1 MIKTI
6 SDMLQTLINEEAK
19 KLNQYDLKHG
29 PTIGKMYEGLTSST
43 LERIIPPSLNLQV
56 VSGIIHDGN
65 KNSSGEID
73 CMLVKGEGE
82 KIPYTDSFKWHVKDV
97 LVIFEVKKN
106 LYSDNLKDSFE
117 HLRDAVK
124 KYSSYV
130 DNADKSETLMNIEP
144 AKRAFKEVCGKLPD
158 FSDDN
163 SDCTHEMIYHTLVM
177 EQVAPI
183 RIVLGFNSY
192 KSEHKMRESLIN
204 YIGEKKMEKGF
215 GIGSFPQLMICGD
228 YSLVKLNGQP
238 YSSIM
243 QDDYWDFYASS
254 NEKPILLMLEL
265 IWTKIVNEMGGDFPW
280 GDDLQEENLAR
291 LLGGKIRSVGSQLGW
306 EYRYINVDKET
317 LKNRDPNKLWEPA
330 FVDEPQFIIF
340 NKLCSEENINTETP
354 SFLDFIT
361 ECNLDKD
368 KFIDTL
374 IKTGMVT
381 YNSNKI
387 ELSTYECRCAIMPD
401 GRFAV
406 AEDNSGR
413 FTRWVH
419 SQSGASA

>member
-1 MIKTI
+1 
-6 SDMLQTLINEEAK
+6 
-19 KLNQYDLKHG
+19 
-29 PTIGKMYEGLTSST
+29 
-43 LERIIPPSLNLQV
+43 
-56 VSGIIHDGN
+56 
-65 KNSSGEID
+65 
-73 CMLVKGEGE
+73 
-82 KIPYTDSFKWHVKDV
+82 
-97 LVIFEVKKN
+97 
-106 LYSDNLKDSFE
+106 
-117 HLRDAVK
+117 
-124 KYSSYV
+124 
-130 DNADKSETLMNIEP
+130 
-144 AKRAFKEVCGKLPD
+144 
-158 FSDDN
+158 
-163 SDCTHEMIYHTLVM
+163 
-177 EQVAPI
+177 
-183 RIVLGFNSY
+183 
-192 KSEHKMRESLIN
+192 
-204 YIGEKKMEKGF
+204 MEKGF

-265 IWTKIVNEMGGDFPW
+265 IWTKIVNEMGGNFPW

-317 LKNRDPNKLWEPA
+317 LENRDPNKLWEPA

-340 NKLCSEENINTETP
+340 NKLCSEGYINIETP
-354 SFLDFIT
+354 TFLDFIA
-361 ECNLDKD
+361 EFNLDKD
-368 KFIDTL
+368 EFIDTL

-381 YNSNKI
+381 YNSSKI

-413 FTRWVH
+413 FTRWVQ
-419 SQSGASA
+419 SQVGANA